1 MLKVKSSVAMFLV
14 GVMVCWSAGAAW
26 AAVPAKMSYEGRL
39 LDSGGDPV
47 TTPTSVV
54 FKIYDVASGGSA
66 LWTSD
71 PTSVTPDSN
80 GVFTTLMTNESSPLA
95 ATDFSATPRY
105 LEVVVEDEPIVP
117 RAEFASAA
125 YAFRAAV
132 ADSYTGNTITGTL
145 TIESGNLHVTSG
157 RIGVGTTGP
166 ASELHLYSAAPVLT
180 ATSTN
185 NDSGLRINV
194 TGLDAD
200 GDTLFRIQDNNTTR
214 ATIDKNGYVGL
225 GTTAPTNALHVSR
238 SLASQTNPGE
248 GGGLV
253 YVKNTST
260 ASGAH
265 ASLALRTASSAA
277 GDPFLSFDISGEY
290 GWSAGVDNSDGNKF
304 KIDRGWV
311 NVGDNTDLVID
322 TSGNVG
328 IGDSTPSYKLDVNGT
343 AGFGGIIYSNAGA
356 GVTGIDMNNNNIIEI
371 NTMSINDTG
380 ANEGLRYNGA
390 AASWVIDVSALSRG
404 NEDGNLNL
412 YGTANN
418 IALWRPTLFV
428 YNASNYTT
436 ATPRSDGGLNF
447 TTTGSGDITFKPGGF
462 VGIGTSEPTHTLH
475 VYEKVGSST
484 IVADAASGNNP
495 NIMFQ
500 VDGQAAANIR
510 INDTGADQL
519 QFSIYDSLGGTANY
533 VMSID
538 TAGNVGIGTDSPG
551 QKLTVAGTIESTLGG
566 IKFPNGSI
574 QTVASGAS
582 NWAVSSDDIYNTNA
596 GNVGIGTAEPGAK
609 LDVAYGGVSL
619 LLGADLNATTRT
631 DSTVKYARI
640 GVPHYTN
647 AEEPMIFAL
656 LESTSANNNVFIG
669 GGTSAG
675 NAANNI
681 FFNTA
686 SDQTTLIGTRRMAI
700 NSSGN
705 VGIGTDS
712 PGQKLTVIGTIESTT
727 GGIKFP
733 NGTIQT
739 TAGGA
744 GGEWTASGDDIYNSN
759 SGNVGIGTTSP
770 GWDLHVYRTGEQ
782 AEIMIQGDVAQQQ
795 SLVFRDT
802 ATRWTIYKPTSST
815 NLQFWDGSNVVMAL
829 ENGGNVGIGTTSPG
843 QKLTVAGTIES
854 TTGGI
859 KFPDGTI
866 QTTSATGAGS
876 SQWTTTGSDIYYNTG
891 KVGIGTTGPNT
902 LLDLA
907 GVHRQAAKIT
917 SYSSTY
923 TDYRGHPTLLFRKS
937 HSDTLGTNATTLN
950 GEEVGALEFE
960 AIGSDTNPGAIA
972 KIDVQQAG
980 TAGSGGSWRTPG
992 KMLFYLT
999 DASNLGSVV
1008 TPLYLTSD
1016 NRVGIGTTPS
1026 TNLHV
1031 SGNAILADN
1040 TTIDPDSYSNSVVA
1054 GSIADGGGW
1063 VATGIGGNSGAAG
1076 RSWGI
1081 AGSGGNVY
1089 FGCQNGSSVNT
1100 MQTYMMF
1107 DANRDTIL
1115 NPTSGNVGI
1124 GTASPYG
1131 KLSLYSGTSNDYLVI
1146 DAPAAYQSA
1155 VAWYSAGAQ
1164 KWALYRPADS
1174 SDLLLYEGAGGGAN
1188 RVAFKAGGNV
1198 GIGTTSPSGNLH
1210 VSNPAAT
1217 SASIEARIQGS
1228 SQATCLEVGED
1239 GTDNKMMRLHYW
1251 GSSYSQT
1258 NNNYPN
1264 MALIAVGND
1273 ASNGL
1278 TLRTGHAD
1286 APIKFDTNGSTNE
1299 RMRITGAGDVGI
1311 GTTEPSVKLHVVGD
1325 STSHLARFL
1334 NTNTETPGSSGLH
1347 VSTSG
1352 TGSGGRSIVDLYS
1365 NNFGDR
1371 EFYFNDIGNA
1381 KCDGSW
1387 LTGGADFAEWFEK
1400 EEAVPEGALV
1410 GLNLDTGKVRVW
1422 RKGDPYVGV
1431 QSVNPGFIGNG
1442 IGGADSQD
1450 DELRKTHVLVA
1461 LIGQVLIKHGEIIE
1475 QDRKVTTADGQF
1487 VGWKLAD
1494 GRVFIK

>member
-1 MLKVKSSVAMFLV
+1 MLKRTLIVSGLV
-14 GVMVCWSAGAAW
+14 IGLMGGWVDGWLGAAE
-26 AAVPAKMSYEGRL
+26 AAVPAKLSYEGRL
-39 LDSGGDPV
+39 LDDLGDPV
-47 TTPTSVV
+47 MSPTNVQFV
-54 FKIYDVASGGSA
+54 IYDAASGGTD

-71 PTSVTPDSN
+71 TISVTPDSN
-80 GVFTTLMTNESSPLA
+80 GVFTTLITNESSPLSA
-95 ATDFSATPRY
+95 SIFSTSPRY
-105 LEVVVEDEPIVP
+105 LQVIVGGETISS
-117 RAEFASAA
+117 RSEFGAA
-125 YAFRAAV
+125 PFAYRAAV

-145 TIESGNLHVTSG
+145 TVESGDLHV
-157 RIGVGTTGP
+157 
-166 ASELHLYSAAPVLT
+166 
-180 ATSTN
+180 
-185 NDSGLRINV
+185 
-194 TGLDAD
+194 
-200 GDTLFRIQDNNTTR
+200 
-214 ATIDKNGYVGL
+214 
-225 GTTAPTNALHVSR
+225 
-238 SLASQTNPGE
+238 
-248 GGGLV
+248 
-253 YVKNTST
+253 
-260 ASGAH
+260 
-265 ASLALRTASSAA
+265 
-277 GDPFLSFDISGEY
+277 
-290 GWSAGVDNSDGNKF
+290 
-304 KIDRGWV
+304 
-311 NVGDNTDLVID
+311 
-322 TSGNVG
+322 
-328 IGDSTPSYKLDVNGT
+328 
-343 AGFGGIIYSNAGA
+343 
-356 GVTGIDMNNNNIIEI
+356 
-371 NTMSINDTG
+371 
-380 ANEGLRYNGA
+380 
-390 AASWVIDVSALSRG
+390 
-404 NEDGNLNL
+404 
-412 YGTANN
+412 
-418 IALWRPTLFV
+418 
-428 YNASNYTT
+428 
-436 ATPRSDGGLNF
+436 
-447 TTTGSGDITFKPGGF
+447 
-462 VGIGTSEPTHTLH
+462 
-475 VYEKVGSST
+475 
-484 IVADAASGNNP
+484 
-495 NIMFQ
+495 
-500 VDGQAAANIR
+500 
-510 INDTGADQL
+510 
-519 QFSIYDSLGGTANY
+519 
-533 VMSID
+533 
-538 TAGNVGIGTDSPG
+538 
-551 QKLTVAGTIESTLGG
+551 
-566 IKFPNGSI
+566 
-574 QTVASGAS
+574 
-582 NWAVSSDDIYNTNA
+582 
-596 GNVGIGTAEPGAK
+596 
-609 LDVAYGGVSL
+609 
-619 LLGADLNATTRT
+619 
-631 DSTVKYARI
+631 
-640 GVPHYTN
+640 
-647 AEEPMIFAL
+647 
-656 LESTSANNNVFIG
+656 
-669 GGTSAG
+669 
-675 NAANNI
+675 
-681 FFNTA
+681 
-686 SDQTTLIGTRRMAI
+686 
-700 NSSGN
+700 SSGN

-712 PGQKLTVIGTIESTT
+712 PSTKLHISDTSTSALWVENTAASSSSGGASLSLRMNDGSALADDDRIGMIIFNGSKTT
-727 GGIKFP
+727 GVI
-733 NGTIQT
+733 NSAAIQAY
-739 TAGGA
+739 TAGG
-744 GGEWTASGDDIYNSN
+744 WTDSSTPSELRFETTPSGSTSRSIRMLIGSD
-759 SGNVGIGTTSP
+759 GNVGIGTTS
-770 GWDLHVYRTGEQ
+770 
-782 AEIMIQGDVAQQQ
+782 
-795 SLVFRDT
+795 
-802 ATRWTIYKPTSST
+802 
-815 NLQFWDGSNVVMAL
+815 
-829 ENGGNVGIGTTSPG
+829 
-843 QKLTVAGTIES
+843 
-854 TTGGI
+854 
-859 KFPDGTI
+859 
-866 QTTSATGAGS
+866 
-876 SQWTTTGSDIYYNTG
+876 
-891 KVGIGTTGPNT
+891 PNT

-907 GVHRQAAKIT
+907 GVHRQVAKIT

-1031 SGNAILADN
+1031 FGNAILADN